1 MFTCVDCENV
11 FDWDECDENKAVP
24 MCKGCAGVSG

>member
-1 MFTCVDCENV
+1 MFMCVDCDNW

-24 MCKGCAGVSG
+24 MCKGCASVS